1 MPTTRAATAEETPS
15 TRWEGWKETRTF
27 VMSLD
32 MSLVPV
38 GDAER
43 SIIDDPPGRVYVAAT
58 PGVAGKSP

>member
-1 MPTTRAATAEETPS
+1 
-15 TRWEGWKETRTF
+15 
-27 VMSLD
+27 MSLD